1 MGILLSMFTL
11 SVLRL
16 SAALLVCGLVACA
29 APRIQNHP
37 DTTQNPQLTPDAAI
51 MADGY
56 RLPLTVWSPP
66 GTSGIVVLALHGFN
80 DYRASFEE
88 PAGFLARHGVI
99 TYAYD
104 QRGFGE
110 TQQRGIWPGSIRMR
124 DDAATVS
131 RMLCERYPDLPLF
144 ILGES
149 MGGAVAM
156 DMMQAYEDSCISGVI
171 LVAPAVWGW
180 QTMPALQRSA
190 LRLMAHSFPGYSPTG
205 EGLGVVAS
213 DNREMLHEKWLD
225 PLVIKATR
233 IDAIYGLTNL
243 MESALLASG
252 DINRPAFILYGER
265 DEIIPVGATCQM
277 LHTLPTLPPPHW
289 RMALYP
295 EGYHMLTRDLQA
307 EVVYTDMLAWLADQ
321 QAPLPSGQEVGLQ
334 APRLQAFCG
343 ES

>member
-1 MGILLSMFTL
+1 M
-11 SVLRL
+11 LRL
-16 SAALLVCGLVACA
+16 AAALLACCLLACA
-29 APRIQNHP
+29 TPRVQNHP

-56 RLPLTVWSPP
+56 RLPLAVSSPQ
-66 GTSGIVVLALHGFN
+66 GTPVAVVLALHGFN

-88 PAGFLARHGVI
+88 PAGYLARHGVM

-110 TQQRGIWPGSIRMR
+110 TQQRGIWPGSNRMR

-131 RMLCERYPDLPLF
+131 RLLCEQYPDLPVF

-156 DMMQAYEDSCISGVI
+156 DMMQAYMDSCIAGVI

-190 LRLMAHSFPGYSPTG
+190 LRFLAHSFPGYSPTG

-213 DNREMLHEKWLD
+213 DNREMLYEKWLD
-225 PLVIKATR
+225 PLVIKETR

-252 DINRPAFILYGER
+252 DINRPALILYGER
-265 DEIIPVGATCQM
+265 DEIIPLRATCQM
-277 LHTLPTLPPPHW
+277 LHTLPTVPPPRW

-295 EGYHMLTRDLQA
+295 DGYHMLTRDLQA
-307 EVVYTDMLAWLADQ
+307 EVAYADMLAWLTDR
-321 QAPLPSGQEVGLQ
+321 QARLPSGQEVNLQ
-334 APRLQAFCG
+334 SPRLQAFCG
-343 ES
+343 D